1 MFAFGDEIIE
11 NKDIKYYKM
20 LYLKNEN
27 KENSL
32 DYVGILKL
40 YKFYL
45 DVFIDDDKKY
55 FYMNIDFLCYVV
67 NEKLLNEGLLSLK
80 LILLVF

>member
-20 LYLKNEN
+20 LYLRNEN

-67 NEKLLNEGLLSLK
+67 NGKLLNEGLLSLK

>member
-20 LYLKNEN
+20 LYLRNEN

-55 FYMNIDFLCYVV
+55 FYVNIDFLRYVV
-67 NEKLLNEGLLSLK
+67 N
-80 LILLVF
+80 